1 METIPL
7 KWKVKNCPEV
17 GAYYDRKCE
26 TGCYREVEVFKML
39 TSHNVCGESILKEGR
54 LSASFGSGDY
64 NVPEITLEQFRELT
78 NTQKET
84 KYGVMGCPA
93 LANYFRNT
101 NVPQWNGEC
110 RSMLYYKSGNYWKAV
125 TISSEKGKD
134 FTPTTLENY
143 LKIINQTPNTTMK
156 NAVQPTKAKAVSI
169 TKTETVT
176 IGKKK
181 REITIT
187 VLTEENNPFK
197 LRAGYSVR
205 NPEDKKSN
213 SELAKQI
220 SIGRAMSDKTN
231 MVDMY
236 LGEGMQNKKYI
247 LYSIAE
253 QLFRE
258 LNSGTRQ
265 IKGVK

>member
-7 KWKVKNCPEV
+7 KWRVKKCPEV
-17 GAYYDRKCE
+17 GAYYDRKCR
-26 TGCYREVEVFKML
+26 TRYYSDINIFTML
-39 TSHNVCGESILKEGR
+39 YSHNICGESILKEGR
-54 LSASFGSGDY
+54 TYASFEGGDF
-64 NVPEITLEQFRELT
+64 NVPEITLEQFRQLT
-78 NTQKET
+78 NTQNQTVMEKCIIGSKEL
-84 KYGVMGCPA
+84 K
-93 LANYFRNT
+93 NYLQGRNDNPRYLDGDKAVYYYQDKVGNWRTTSNVPPNFELVSFTEYFKQSNT
-101 NVPQWNGEC
+101 NPTMDTQ
-110 RSMLYYKSGNYWKAV
+110 
-125 TISSEKGKD
+125 
-134 FTPTTLENY
+134 PTT
-143 LKIINQTPNTTMK
+143 
-156 NAVQPTKAKAVSI
+156 AKPMSI
-169 TKTETVT
+169 TKTETVL

-213 SELAKQI
+213 PELGKQI

-236 LGEGMQNKKYI
+236 IGEGMQNKKYI
-247 LYSIAE
+247 LYAIAE

-258 LNSGTRQ
+258 LSSGTRK